1 MKKNLLL
8 RNQWRVGQVTGNIA
22 QFCRITMDKM
32 KKKFDFGGL
41 TPPIHEKGVQCVKCC
56 FYAIILFPL
65 DQPSYFIAMF
75 ICRKFRFLGIPV
87 SLIIRI
93 EAQNFKLDKK
103 SVLSYMYGRKKSGVL
118 IKSTLGPVLKKH
130 KGHTKSK
137 SLFVNQLSDTGSWE
151 PISIC
156 LE

>member
-1 MKKNLLL
+1 MYLLLDIKYDHQYNFWLAEIWKKNLLL
-8 RNQWRVGQVTGNIA
+8 RNQWRFGQVTDKIA

-56 FYAIILFPL
+56 FHSLILFPL

-75 ICRKFRFLGIPV
+75 ICRKFWFLGIPV

-93 EAQNFKLDKK
+93 EAQKGQKNET
-103 SVLSYMYGRKKSGVL
+103 LSL
-118 IKSTLGPVLKKH
+118 IKNQCCHICIG
-130 KGHTKSK
+130 GR
-137 SLFVNQLSDTGSWE
+137 NQLY
-151 PISIC
+151 
-156 LE
+156 